1 MLLALHGHPDSG
13 GIWEQHLNSRV
24 VKQGWKQILPH
35 IWHSIFHPQE
45 LNCRLVV
52 HVGNDDKLLR
62 KRADSNIE
70 PSSWEGIGPSSPT
83 ACIRLVARQERDL
96 GDEDDTSTG
105 YPDPPQ
111 ATPKSALQK
120 RDQSNV
126 QHGTD

>member
-1 MLLALHGHPDSG
+1 M
-13 GIWEQHLNSRV
+13 E
-24 VKQGWKQILPH
+24 
-35 IWHSIFHPQE
+35 
-45 LNCRLVV
+45 
-52 HVGNDDKLLR
+52 DDKLLW

-70 PSSWEGIGPSSPT
+70 PSSWECIGPSSPT

-105 YPDPPQ
+105 YPDAPQ